1 MDPSQFLNSMNRAI
15 YKNLVRTSTNKHL
28 SLAFLDYDGRRL
40 TLSGQHEELIVVR
53 KFGKVERID
62 TLDLGLP
69 IGLEPDISPFVA
81 TREVTFDRGDMIV
94 LHTDGVTEA
103 ESPDGE
109 LFGIE
114 RLCESAGRRYG
125 LSAEDVKNGI
135 IDDLM
140 AHIGTQKIHD
150 DITLVV
156 MRHR

>member
-1 MDPSQFLNSMNRAI
+1 M
-15 YKNLVRTSTNKHL
+15 
-28 SLAFLDYDGRRL
+28 
-40 TLSGQHEELIVVR
+40 IVIR
-53 KFGKVERID
+53 DIEKVERID

-81 TREVTFDRGDMIV
+81 TREISFGSGDMIV

-103 ESPDGE
+103 ESGSGE

-114 RLCESAGRRYG
+114 RLCESARCRYG
-125 LSAEDVKNGI
+125 SSAEEVKSGI
-135 IDDLM
+135 IEDLM
-140 AHIGTQKIHD
+140 THIGTQKIHD

>member
-1 MDPSQFLNSMNRAI
+1 M
-15 YKNLVRTSTNKHL
+15 
-28 SLAFLDYDGRRL
+28 

-53 KFGKVERID
+53 EGAEIERID

-69 IGLEPDISPFVA
+69 IGLEPDISAFVA
-81 TREVTFDRGDMIV
+81 TREISFGRGDMIV

-103 ESPDGE
+103 MNAKGE

-114 RLCESAGRRYG
+114 RLCESARQFYG
-125 LSAEDVKNGI
+125 HSAEDAKVGI
-135 IDDLM
+135 LEDLM
-140 AHIGTQKIHD
+140 AHIGEQKIYD